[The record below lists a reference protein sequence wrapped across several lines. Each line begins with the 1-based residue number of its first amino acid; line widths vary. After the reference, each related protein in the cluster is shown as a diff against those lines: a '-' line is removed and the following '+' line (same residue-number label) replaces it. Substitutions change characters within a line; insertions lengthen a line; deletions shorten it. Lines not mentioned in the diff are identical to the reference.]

1 MLKLNISR
9 LALAVIFALSLLLVA
24 GVISTQARNN
34 GQGATAAQSVAGPVQ
49 TAPWPVGTYPAPV
62 PSYPAPVPSYG
73 RTIPGSPTAKPA
85 REARPTATP
94 EPWLPYVE
102 VLTPESKP

>member
-1 MLKLNISR
+1 MLKLNTSR

-24 GVISTQARNN
+24 GVISTQARDSR
-34 GQGATAAQSVAGPVQ
+34 QEAPALLTSSGPVQ
-49 TAPWPVGTYPAPV
+49 TAPRPVGTYPAPV

-85 REARPTATP
+85 REARRTVTP
-94 EPWLPYVE
+94 EPWQRYVE
-102 VLTPESKP
+102 VVTTQPKQ